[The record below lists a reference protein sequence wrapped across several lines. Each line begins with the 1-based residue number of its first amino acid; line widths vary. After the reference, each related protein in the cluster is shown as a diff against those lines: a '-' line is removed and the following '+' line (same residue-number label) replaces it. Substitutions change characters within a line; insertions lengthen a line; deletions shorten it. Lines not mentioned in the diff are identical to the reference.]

1 MAPTLVPEAT
11 PITTSCS
18 ASWWLGPTRICSVLG
33 GFPDPLVSH
42 CSAPPAS
49 PRMPRALR
57 CPQLEFFPRTSW
69 RTLLTGSA
77 SPMCPGCQ
85 ECTSRLNSAVTR
97 SIGLD
102 SSWHP
107 CSVETLRAVAKLCPS
122 RRAYFT
128 GVPQG
133 AGPHF
138 HVYPGATGPRKS
150 RPAEP
155 SGRNGQG
162 LVFPAWGAGT
172 LTDQPTALRAP

>member
-11 PITTSCS
+11 RITTSCS
-18 ASWWLGPTRICSVLG
+18 ASWWLGPTQICSVLG

-42 CSAPPAS
+42 CTARPAS

-69 RTLLTGSA
+69 HTLLTASA

-85 ECTSRLNSAVTR
+85 ECTSRLSSAVTR
-97 SIGLD
+97 SVGPD
-102 SSWHP
+102 SSRHL
-107 CSVETLRAVAKLCPS
+107 CSTETLRAVANLCPS

-155 SGRNGQG
+155 WAEMGRDWC
-162 LVFPAWGAGT
+162 FPPGG
-172 LTDQPTALRAP
+172 RGR